1 MSIKYMT
8 RINRFSIGTLT
19 TASLLL
25 LAGCAPLI
33 VGAGVG
39 ASAIISEDRRT
50 SGAMLED
57 KTIEIKALKLIKNN
71 LGENNSIKVHSFNR
85 YTLLVGQVA
94 SEEKRIE
101 AEDLT
106 MEVSNVRQAQ
116 NEIEIAGEASSIS
129 KNNDG
134 FIKARVLGNFVKDQD
149 VKSQYFKIIVES
161 GVVFLMGLVTQEE
174 GKTASKVA
182 ANTTGVKKV
191 ITVFEYLD

>member
-8 RINRFSIGTLT
+8 LISNFFIGTLT
-19 TASLLL
+19 IASLLAL
-25 LAGCAPLI
+25 SGCAPLI

-39 ASAIISEDRRT
+39 ASAIIAEDRRT

-71 LGENNSIKVHSFNR
+71 LGEKNSIKVYSFNR
-85 YTLLVGQVA
+85 YTLLVGQVD

-116 NEIEIAGEASSIS
+116 NEIEIAGEANSIS

-134 FIKARVLGNFVKDQD
+134 FIKARVLANFVKDEQ

-182 ANTTGVKKV
+182 AKTDGVKKV
-191 ITVFEYLD
+191 ITVYEYLD

>member
-1 MSIKYMT
+1 MT
-8 RINRFSIGTLT
+8 LISKFLIGTLT
-19 TASLLL
+19 IASLLAL
-25 LAGCAPLI
+25 PGCAPLI

-39 ASAIISEDRRT
+39 ASAIIAEDRRT
-50 SGAMLED
+50 SGAILED

-71 LGENNSIKVHSFNR
+71 IEEKNSIKVYSFNR
-85 YTLLVGQVA
+85 YTLLVGQVD

-134 FIKARVLGNFVKDQD
+134 FIKAKVLANFVKDEQ

-182 ANTTGVKKV
+182 AKTNGVKKV

>member
-8 RINRFSIGTLT
+8 WIGKFLIGTL
-19 TASLLL
+19 AIGSLLAL
-25 LAGCAPLI
+25 LGCAPLI
-33 VGAGVG
+33 VGAGVS
-39 ASAIISEDRRT
+39 ASAIIAEDRRT

-71 LGENNSIKVHSFNR
+71 LGEKNSIKVYSFNR
-85 YTLLVGQVA
+85 YALLVGQVD

-134 FIKARVLGNFVKDQD
+134 FIKARVLASFVKDEQ

-174 GKTASKVA
+174 GETASKVA
-182 ANTTGVKKV
+182 ARTDGVKKV